1 MGIGANRLASVRRTA
16 WFAVAALDLLGML
29 ADPTSWQIDVREAI
43 FTEAK
48 GGRS

>member
-16 WFAVAALDLLGML
+16 LFAVPSLDVLGML